1 MSRSIIKKAAGVG
14 SSTLLSRV
22 IAFAREILL
31 LQFLGV
37 GAISDAFFMAFRV
50 PNTLRKVFAEGALSS
65 VIVPALVSA
74 DQKEGKAGVSK
85 LTTASFLVIES
96 LIAMLCVGI
105 YWYANET
112 IGLIAP
118 GFSAQ
123 QIALGGDFL
132 RVLVSFILF
141 ISSSAILGGAL
152 QSAHHFFIPAI
163 SPAMLNVC
171 YVIALSVSL
180 YFSWSVTTFC
190 ICMIIA
196 SILNLFM
203 HLFVYWRLNFSF
215 KMPDR
220 QAWHGVY
227 LLLLQ
232 LLPCILSMSIGEIN
246 FFIDAGF
253 ASYLPSGTFSLVR
266 YAYRFVGIPL
276 GVLASSFAIVL
287 LPYFSKI
294 GDSKEK
300 MGNYIHEAMKFVSWM
315 IIPVTVA
322 MMVCSREIFETIFFS
337 DKFNVAHVLEAEAN
351 MKAFLLG
358 LLFFSLEKVLLNVF
372 YALRSTNLA
381 MVIALTSAAM
391 NFFMDRA
398 LISMYGGM
406 GLALATSIAAMFR
419 VVMFV
424 VVLRYYFGISLQMSG
439 FTRFFARY
447 ALQVALFSALFVS
460 MVQLV
465 TLGIHSLDFSWT
477 LHLGPKAI
485 VFDVNFF
492 LHSFGYWLWFG
503 PLSLAYFIGLYATRR
518 YFGIKM
524 SYLD

>member
-65 VIVPALVSA
+65 VIVPALVTA
-74 DQKEGKAGVSK
+74 DKKHGKDGVSR
-85 LTTASFLVIES
+85 LTTASFIVIES
-96 LIAMLCVGI
+96 LIAVLCLGI
-105 YWYANET
+105 YFYANET
-112 IGLIAP
+112 ISLIAP
-118 GFSAQ
+118 GFSSQ
-123 QIALGGDFL
+123 QVMLGGNFL

-171 YVIALSVSL
+171 YVIALSISL
-180 YFSWSVTTFC
+180 YFSWSVKTFC
-190 ICMIIA
+190 ICMIAA

-203 HLFVYWRLNFSF
+203 HLLVYWRLHFRF
-215 KMPDR
+215 QWPDR
-220 QAWHGVY
+220 HAWHGVY

-315 IIPVTVA
+315 IIPVTVV
-322 MMVCSREIFETIFFS
+322 MMICSREIFETIFFS

-381 MVIALTSAAM
+381 MLIALTSAAM

-419 VVMFV
+419 VIMFV
-424 VVLRYYFGISLQMSG
+424 IVLRYYFGIRLEMSAFMKFCLRYIVQILLFSG
-439 FTRFFARY
+439 LFFAIC
-447 ALQVALFSALFVS
+447 
-460 MVQLV
+460 QLV
-465 TLGIHSLDFSWT
+465 IAGISYVDISWT
-477 LHLGPKAI
+477 LHLWKWNV
-485 VFDVNFF
+485 VFDTHFF
-492 LHSFGYWLWFG
+492 LHSFGYWVWFG
-503 PLSLAYFIGLYATRR
+503 PLSLVYFGLLYFTRR
-518 YFGIKM
+518 FFGIKM